1 LLRLRR
7 PDNFG
12 PLSSHSALEISAL
25 PAALFN
31 KLFSKRSSSMKRLHA
46 LLVAAGLC
54 LIVGT
59 AARAQMGMEMFKKPA
74 IADIF
79 KPVVGN
85 GAVYET
91 ERDRKKST
99 IEMFVV
105 AQEAVDGKDAYWL
118 EFGHSDQRSGAMVYA
133 KMLVTKDDF
142 QFHRMIFQQP
152 GQPAMEMPMTPN
164 AQQRSHMTDELEKW
178 HKVGTE
184 TIVVPAGT
192 FVCDHWAKDDGKG
205 DVWVNSKVTP
215 MNLVKEVTP
224 TNSMILVKS
233 ITDAK
238 DHITG
243 TPMKFDPEAMKRQ
256 MMQKQQQ
263 QNPQ

>member
-1 LLRLRR
+1 
-7 PDNFG
+7 
-12 PLSSHSALEISAL
+12 
-25 PAALFN
+25 
-31 KLFSKRSSSMKRLHA
+31 MKRLHL

-54 LIVGT
+54 LLVGT
-59 AARAQMGMEMFKKPA
+59 AVRAQMGMDMFKKPA
-74 IADIF
+74 IADLF
-79 KPVVGN
+79 KPVVGS

-91 ERDRKKST
+91 ERDQKKST
-99 IEMFVV
+99 IEMTVV
-105 AQEAVDGKDAYWL
+105 GQESVDGKEGFCL
-118 EFGHSDQRSGAMVYA
+118 EFGHSDQRTGTMVYA

-152 GQPAMEMPMTPN
+152 GQPPMEMPMNPS
-164 AQQRSHMTDELEKW
+164 AQQRSHMSDEMEKW

-184 TIVVPAGT
+184 SITVPAGT
-192 FVCDHWAKDDGKG
+192 FDCEHWAKDDGKG
-205 DVWVNSKVTP
+205 DVWASSKVTP
-215 MNLVKEVTP
+215 MSLVKEVTP
-224 TNSMILVKS
+224 TNTMVLVKV